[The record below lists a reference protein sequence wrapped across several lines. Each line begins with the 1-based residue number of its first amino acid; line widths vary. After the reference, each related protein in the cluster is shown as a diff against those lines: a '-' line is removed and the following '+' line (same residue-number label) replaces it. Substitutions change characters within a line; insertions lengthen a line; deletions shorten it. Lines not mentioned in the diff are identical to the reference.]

1 MIDIASLNPLGL
13 YVAAGGLAL
22 ASLKYVLVLRRLV
35 SHWKSRAEMAEQ
47 KLTDAESLAARLS
60 HDLRHA
66 EATRTTALNML
77 GDARQE
83 RDTAEARAAELTYSA
98 MLRFTTALNI
108 AADARQERD
117 TAQAALQAALSE
129 LARRPAVVRDARGR
143 WAKSKV

>member
-13 YVAAGGLAL
+13 YVAAGGLAV
-22 ASLKYVLVLRRLV
+22 ASLNYVLVLRRREA
-35 SHWKSRAEMAEQ
+35 HWKARTERAEQ
-47 KLTDAESLAARLS
+47 KLTDAESLAAELNN
-60 HDLRHA
+60 DICFA
-66 EATRTTALNML
+66 EDTR
-77 GDARQE
+77 
-83 RDTAEARAAELTYSA
+83 
-98 MLRFTTALNI
+98 TTALNI